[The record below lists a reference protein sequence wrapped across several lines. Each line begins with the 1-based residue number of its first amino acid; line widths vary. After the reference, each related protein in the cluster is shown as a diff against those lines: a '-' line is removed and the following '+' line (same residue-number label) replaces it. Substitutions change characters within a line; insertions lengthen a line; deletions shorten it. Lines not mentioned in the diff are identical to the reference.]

1 MEIVGKVTIKKV
13 FAYNFLYTN
22 IKNDY
27 NKFYELQEKGK
38 ESVKLYVE
46 YMYRRLLNITNRA
59 TLADNISLKDIEI
72 DVHITKRSGKKFI
85 IIEML
90 KAREIHG
97 VTHIGIVLDE
107 LDYNEM
113 RYFVKL
119 NKHAYLNDVYGNLIE
134 IISSSETKMI
144 TMVEDYSNEKLINSL
159 ANICCDEPL
168 EIKVPSR
175 NSKEDEAFVSQ
186 PEKVEITEETNAT
199 KFDEESLKA
208 AKIYYINNWI
218 SKENNRINIFDIC
231 DTSDRNEIT
240 FFAKILNNKFFDY
253 KNVQIEKMQQVVE
266 CKRCGI
272 TPCPINTFLNVSK
285 AYPNTEFQAF
295 GMNAVEKLKIEN
307 ADEKLDFI
315 EEFDILSLHIA
326 EFLIKNKLVHI
337 LSSDDEKI
345 NFEMAELEEEIE
357 ENEKI
362 SPIRII
368 RDFSE
373 NIIDKKEATLKI
385 KDIGKIKKEYNI
397 CIKNNP
403 YLLSAYILYKMNKEN
418 MPMVYFYER
427 INSEKNIEKARN
439 ELKLRISI
447 EKINKLYLEDI
458 SKTELIKMLEYAR
471 RFSEGEVTTYIPFNM
486 RIYCDNEKILTQILD
501 IMTECFSY
509 FKYITN
515 KERIIKSFHSI
526 YDYTSVEKLYEN
538 AKYAYI
544 VLKEVDALENQ
555 DKLVKERILNELKEC
570 ILKNVN
576 STITIIADITKKKID
591 DALVVNS
598 MVKDKIFDYE
608 LYTRSA
614 TENEVYQE
622 LINEFEIDYEMDNKF
637 KAGLLKYINATYSKR
652 NVSYAEYISATYERI
667 CFNKGNN
674 NILTENLIPEYE
686 KEKSIEDIFAEL
698 NELVGLQNVKQMLT
712 DLTDLI
718 EFKTK
723 TNGMLKL
730 KDTNLHMV
738 FLGNPGTGKTT
749 VARLIAGIL
758 YNLKYIRQNK
768 LVEVSAKDLVAKYVG
783 QTAPKTMEIVEK
795 ALGGVLF
802 VDEAYSLA
810 SKEGDEASFNAE
822 CVATLIQAMENY
834 RDDLVVIFAGY
845 KKEMQGFLDSNS
857 GIVSRIGYTMNF
869 EDYTTDELIQ
879 IFKSMV
885 GKAGFEVED
894 AAIEEIK
901 DIINEHR
908 ENKNFGNARFVR
920 NLYEKIVIKH
930 ATNMKKEN
938 DENKLKTITVN
949 DISADSMFS
958 GNM

>member
-1 MEIVGKVTIKKV
+1 MEIVGKVTVKKV

-22 IKNDY
+22 IKKDY
-27 NKFYELQEKGK
+27 NKFYELQEQGK
-38 ESVKLYVE
+38 DAIKLYVE

-59 TLADNISLKDIEI
+59 TLADNLSLKNIEI
-72 DVHITKRSGKKFI
+72 DVHIANRNGKKFI

-107 LDYNEM
+107 LDYSEM
-113 RYFVKL
+113 RYFIKL

-134 IISSSETKMI
+134 VVSSSETKMI
-144 TMVEDYSNEKLINSL
+144 TMVEDYNNEKLINSL

-168 EIKVPSR
+168 EINVPE
-175 NSKEDEAFVSQ
+175 KEFSTLEQ
-186 PEKVEITEETNAT
+186 TEKVEKVENVEEPT
-199 KFDEESLKA
+199 FDEESLKA

-218 SKENNRINIFDIC
+218 LKNGNKIDIFDIC

-240 FFAKILNNKFFDY
+240 FFTKILNNKFFNY

-272 TPCPINTFLNVSK
+272 TPCPINTFLQVSL

-295 GMNAVEKLKIEN
+295 KMDAVEKPEIEN
-307 ADEKLDFI
+307 VDEKLKFI

-326 EFLIKNKLVHI
+326 EFLIKNKLVNI
-337 LSSDDEKI
+337 LESDDEKI
-345 NFEMAELEEEIE
+345 KFAMAELEEEIE

-362 SPIRII
+362 SPIRVI

-373 NIIDKKEATLKI
+373 DIIEKKEVVFEVSDI
-385 KDIGKIKKEYNI
+385 KKIKKEYNT
-397 CIKNNP
+397 CLHNNP
-403 YLLSAYILYKMNKEN
+403 YFLSAYILYKMNKEN
-418 MPMVYFYER
+418 IPLVCLYEK
-427 INSEKNIEKARN
+427 INSEANVEIAKKD
-439 ELKLRISI
+439 LKLRINI
-447 EKINKLYLEDI
+447 EKINKLYLEEN
-458 SKTELIKMLEYAR
+458 SKLELIKMIEYAKR
-471 RFSEGEVTTYIPFNM
+471 YNEGKVLSYIPFNM
-486 RIYCDNEKILTQILD
+486 RLYCDNERILTQILD
-501 IMTECFSY
+501 IITDCFSY
-509 FKYITN
+509 FKYIVN

-526 YDYTSVEKLYEN
+526 YDYTSIEKLYEN
-538 AKYAYI
+538 AKYAY
-544 VLKEVDALENQ
+544 VVFKEIDGLNNQ
-555 DKLVKERILNELKEC
+555 DKLSKERILNELKER
-570 ILKNVN
+570 ILANVN
-576 STITIIADITKKKID
+576 STVTIIADLTKSKID
-591 DALVVNS
+591 DALNGNNLI
-598 MVKDKIFDYE
+598 KDKIFDYE
-608 LYTRSA
+608 LFTRSA

-622 LINEFEIDYEMDNKF
+622 LIDEFEIDYDMDNKF
-637 KAGLLKYINATYSKR
+637 KANLLKYINATYSKR
-652 NVSYAEYISATYERI
+652 NVSYAEYISVTYERI
-667 CFNKGNN
+667 SFNKGANTL
-674 NILTENLIPEYE
+674 LTEEVLPEYE
-686 KEKSIEDIFAEL
+686 KEKTIEDIFSEL
-698 NELVGLQNVKQMLT
+698 NELVGLQNVKQMLA

-723 TNGMLKL
+723 TDGMLKL

-768 LVEVSAKDLVAKYVG
+768 LIEVSAKDLVAKYVG
-783 QTAPKTMEIVEK
+783 QTAPKTMEVIEK

-810 SKEGDEASFNAE
+810 SKEGDESSFNAE

-845 KKEMQGFLDSNS
+845 KKEMQGFLESNS

-869 EDYTTDELIQ
+869 EDYTTEELIQ
-879 IFKSMV
+879 IFKSMI
-885 GKAGFEVED
+885 GKSGFEVED
-894 AAIEEIK
+894 EAIEKIK
-901 DIINEHR
+901 EIINEHR

-930 ATNMKKEN
+930 ATNMKKET
-938 DENKLKTITVN
+938 DEQKLKTITVN
-949 DISADSMFS
+949 DISVDSMFF
-958 GNM
+958 GNV